1 MERNE
6 IVANLTQVFHKTFD
20 NTELELSED
29 LTASDVDNWDS
40 LTHMVLIGDVEK
52 EFDIKFKLKE
62 LNKMNTVGNL
72 IDIVARKLGQ

>member
-6 IVANLTQVFHKTFD
+6 LIERLTQVFHRTFD
-20 NTELELSED
+20 TTELELAD
-29 LTASDVDNWDS
+29 DMTASDVDNWDS

-72 IDIVARKLGQ
+72 IDIVAGKIK